1 MSERYRVFVGRQA
14 GRPILKIILEGK
26 VNMKNKKIGFIGCGA
41 MSQAMI
47 GGVLKSNLVLP
58 NKIMASDIEEKNLDF
73 AKKNYKILVS
83 TNNLEIAKFSDIII
97 LAVIPNMYS
106 AIIDEIKDSV
116 KENVIIVTIAAG
128 ISLDFTQ
135 KAFNKNIKIVR
146 TMPNTPVLVGE
157 GMTAI
162 CPNVLVNKEDL
173 EIVLMI
179 FDSFGKIEF
188 IEEDL
193 MNVIPAIS
201 GSSPAYVYMFI
212 EALADGGV
220 LQGIPRDKAYKLAA
234 QAVLGASKMVLET
247 GTHPAILKDYVC
259 SPGGSTIE
267 AVAKLE
273 EKGFRS
279 AIISAMNSCT
289 EKITKMAK

>member
-1 MSERYRVFVGRQA
+1 
-14 GRPILKIILEGK
+14 
-26 VNMKNKKIGFIGCGA
+26 MKNKKIGFIGCGA

-73 AKKNYKILVS
+73 TKKNYKILVS
-83 TNNLEIAKFSDIII
+83 TNNIEVAKFSDIII
-97 LAVIPNMYS
+97 LAINPSMYS
-106 AIIDEIKDSV
+106 EIIDEIKDSV
-116 KENVIIVTIAAG
+116 KENAIIITIAAG
-128 ISLDFTQ
+128 ISLNFTK
-135 KAFNKNIKIVR
+135 KAFNKNMKIVR

-162 CPNVLVNKEDL
+162 CPNALVNKEDL

-179 FDSFGKIEF
+179 FGSFGKIE
-188 IEEDL
+188 IIDENL
-193 MNVIPAIS
+193 MDVIPAIS
-201 GSSPAYVYMFI
+201 GSSPAYVYMLI

-220 LQGIPRDKAYKLAA
+220 LQGLPRDKAYKLAA

-289 EKITKMAK
+289 EKVIKMAK

>member
-1 MSERYRVFVGRQA
+1 
-14 GRPILKIILEGK
+14 
-26 VNMKNKKIGFIGCGA
+26 MKDKNIGFIGYGA

-58 NKIMASDIEEKNLDF
+58 NKIMVSDIEEKNLDF

-83 TNNLEIAKFSDIII
+83 TNNIEIAKFADVII
-97 LAVIPNMYS
+97 LAVNPNMYA

-116 KENVIIVTIAAG
+116 KENAVIVTIAAG
-128 ISLDFTQ
+128 ISIDFTQ

-162 CPNVLVNKEDL
+162 CPTALVNKADL

-179 FDSFGKIEF
+179 FESFGKIE
-188 IEEDL
+188 IIDENL
-193 MNVIPAIS
+193 MDVIPAIS
-201 GSSPAYVYMFI
+201 GSSPAYVYMLI

-220 LQGIPRDKAYKLAA
+220 LQGLPRDKAYKLAA

-247 GTHPAILKDYVC
+247 GTHPATLKDYVC
-259 SPGGSTIE
+259 TPGGSTIE

-289 EKITKMAK
+289 EKAIKMSK